1 MEVYLISNN
10 LLENNLSYADLHDIE
25 LKKLT
30 RPLSVAGETLAR
42 DISLLQ
48 DFNDTTLIY
57 SSLFSSSLAS
67 AKYLA
72 ERINKKIIIEE
83 MLNDCKTGDLGT
95 KSLSMVRFM
104 QEHDFNIKLN
114 NGESL
119 NEVGQRIETVI
130 NKIINLSGNIK
141 TVIFTHHR
149 AILGFLVRHA
159 KTGYSLDDD
168 LVIEYNDK
176 VIYNDIEKDA
186 DIIKIIYDEQK
197 NITNIEVIDL

>member
-30 RPLSVAGETLAR
+30 RPLSVEGEMLSR
-42 DISLLQ
+42 DLSLLQ
-48 DFNDTTLIY
+48 EFNDVTLIY
-57 SSLFSSSLAS
+57 SSLFSSSLAT

-83 MLNDCKTGDLGT
+83 KLNDCKTGDLGT

-119 NEVGQRIETVI
+119 NEVGKRIDSVI
-130 NKIINLSGNIK
+130 NKVVHLNGNNK

-149 AILGFLVRHA
+149 AILGYLVGNA

-168 LVIEYNDK
+168 LVLEFNDK
-176 VIYNDIEKDA
+176 VIYMDA
-186 DIIKIIYDEQK
+186 DKDINIIKITFDDNKE
-197 NITNIEVIDL
+197 IEDIQTVDL